1 MLDGALAFDDAHLY
15 SEVYGFDFLMDPTPV
30 EIRASQMNLKN
41 YALRSAKNENPLLL
55 NGTLDM
61 RDFSRIGLNFSMR
74 ANNFELINAK
84 RNSLSLLYGKVYAN
98 YLGTLKGT
106 SDNISIRGKLEILD
120 RTDMTYILKDSP
132 LTVDD
137 RLHDL
142 VQFVSFRD
150 SAIVEENTPLE
161 VSGFDLTLGISISD
175 AARFRC
181 SLSEDGQNY
190 VNLEGGGDLT
200 MRITQQGDMRLTGRF
215 TANSGEM
222 KYSLPIIPLRTF
234 QIQDG
239 SYIQWTGNPMKPTLN
254 ITATED
260 VKTAVA
266 SSDNSQGRIVDF
278 DCGVRLSK
286 TFPDMGVE
294 FVIDAP
300 EDAQMRN
307 ELNMKSAEERSK
319 LAVSMLASGMYLD
332 SNVGNFAMNSA
343 LASFLQTEVNKITGS
358 AFRSMGLDLTA
369 NLEST
374 ADATGALHTDY
385 TFKFSKRILNNRLR
399 ISMGGRVS
407 TGATAADDNGAYFD
421 NFSLEYRL
429 NQKETQY
436 LKLYY
441 EREAYDWLEGN
452 ISVFGGGFSWRRK
465 LRHFKDIFKLK
476 SDDAAVIP
484 VIRTDSTQ
492 RKLP

>member
-1 MLDGALAFDDAHLY
+1 
-15 SEVYGFDFLMDPTPV
+15 
-30 EIRASQMNLKN
+30 MNLNVNVDEQARIVCYLTADHSN
-41 YALRSAKNENPLLL
+41 YIDLIGG
-55 NGTLDM
+55 GTL
-61 RDFSRIGLNFSMR
+61 FLTYNPT
-74 ANNFELINAK
+74 NELQL
-84 RNSLSLLYGKVYAN
+84 RGRYTLSN
-98 YLGTLKGT
+98 
-106 SDNISIRGKLEILD
+106 
-120 RTDMTYILKDSP
+120 
-132 LTVDD
+132 
-137 RLHDL
+137 
-142 VQFVSFRD
+142 
-150 SAIVEENTPLE
+150 
-161 VSGFDLTLGISISD
+161 
-175 AARFRC
+175 
-181 SLSEDGQNY
+181 
-190 VNLEGGGDLT
+190 
-200 MRITQQGDMRLTGRF
+200 
-215 TANSGEM
+215 GEM

-234 QIQDG
+234 RIQDG

-332 SNVGNFAMNSA
+332 SNVGNFCHELGAGELPA
-343 LASFLQTEVNKITGS
+343 DGGQQDHGQRFPLDGTGPDGQP
-358 AFRSMGLDLTA
+358 R
-369 NLEST
+369 ST

-407 TGATAADDNGAYFD
+407 TGASAADDNGAYFD

-429 NQKETQY
+429 N
-436 LKLYY
+436 
-441 EREAYDWLEGN
+441 REGDA
-452 ISVFGGGFSWRRK
+452 ISQALLRAGGLRLARRQHQR
-465 LRHFKDIFKLK
+465 LRRWFLLATE
-476 SDDAAVIP
+476 AAPFQAI
-484 VIRTDSTQ
+484 SSN
-492 RKLP
+492 